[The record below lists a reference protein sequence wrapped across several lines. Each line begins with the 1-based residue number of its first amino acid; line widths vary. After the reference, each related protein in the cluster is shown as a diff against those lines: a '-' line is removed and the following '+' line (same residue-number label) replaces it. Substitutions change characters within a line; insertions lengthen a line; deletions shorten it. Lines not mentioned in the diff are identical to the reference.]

1 MLKIALTKGRI
12 EKRMT
17 ETFKEIGYDISPLIN
32 KDRELQVN
40 IQEKLEI
47 IFAKSNDVIT
57 FVEHGIVDIGIVGSD
72 TLLENSFKDYYELLD
87 LEIGKCSF
95 ALCSYP
101 TYNNIKINR
110 RKKIATK
117 YPNITKKYFE
127 SKDEDVEIIKLE
139 GSVELGPVVGL
150 TDAIVDIVE
159 TGSTLKAN
167 GLEVIEKITEVS
179 TRLICNKTKFKYKKE
194 EILNLIDLIEKN
206 KMN

>member
-12 EKRMT
+12 EKVMT
-17 ETFKEIGYDISPLIN
+17 KTFEKIGYDIDNLMN
-32 KDRELQVN
+32 KDRELQ
-40 IQEKLEI
+40 ISIEDKLQI
-47 IFAKSNDVIT
+47 IFAKANDVVT
-57 FVEHGIVDIGIVGSD
+57 FIEHGIVDIGIVGSD

-87 LEIGKCSF
+87 LEIGKCCF
-95 ALCSYP
+95 AVCSYP
-101 TYNNIKINR
+101 TYRDLKLNR

-127 SKDEDVEIIKLE
+127 SKEEDVEIIKLE

-167 GLEVIEKITEVS
+167 GLEVIEKVTDIS

-194 EILNLIDLIEKN
+194 EILNLVDLIEKY
-206 KMN
+206 K